1 VRKTR
6 FTLICPAPEAFRVT
20 RQRPRPSRRMRV
32 FRFCMLGPLCVAA
45 SAPDYV
51 ETTIVDENV
60 EPLDLDC
67 DTDVVGVSFMTFNAP
82 RAYEIGDAFR
92 ARGKTVFFG
101 GYHPTLMPEE
111 AIQHCD
117 AVCIGDA
124 EANLPRMFDDLRNGK
139 LEEFYSERAP
149 ELVRRPVDTTLIRQK
164 DYATSSVV
172 QATRGCNMRC
182 EFCSVTAFYQHTL
195 RCRPLTDVLE
205 QIKAAPGRDL
215 LFMDDNIAADS
226 RYAKALFRAMAP
238 LKKRWFSQVPV
249 SVARDAE
256 MLRLMKASGC
266 RAVFVGLES
275 LSQESLTE
283 AAKGFNRADEYRAAV
298 ERFHAHGIGVIGAF
312 VVGFDHDTPEVFDR
326 TAAFLR
332 EANVDVLQL
341 TILTPFPGTPLY
353 RRMSDAGRMADLDWG
368 HYDFG
373 HVVFRPRNMTA
384 GELQAGH
391 DAVLADF
398 YSWRSILRRALGQA
412 FYLRPSQIWLGF
424 VVGVG
429 YRYKL
434 RKVGHC
440 LKAHRLARSHEL
452 EARPWVEASH

>member
-1 VRKTR
+1 MSKLK

-20 RQRPRPSRRMRV
+20 RQRPRPPKRMRI

-111 AIQHCD
+111 AIRHCD
-117 AVCIGDA
+117 AICIGDA
-124 EANLPRMFDDLRNGK
+124 EANLPRMFDDLRDGRLK
-139 LEEFYSERAP
+139 QFYAERAP
-149 ELVRRPVDTTLIRQK
+149 ELARKPVDTGLIRRK

-182 EFCSVTAFYQHTL
+182 EFCSVTAFYEHTL
-195 RCRPLTDVLE
+195 RCRPLADVLE
-205 QIKAAPGRDL
+205 QIAASPGRDL

-256 MLRLMKASGC
+256 MLRLMKESGC

-275 LSQESLTE
+275 LSQESLAE
-283 AAKGFNRADEYRAAV
+283 AAKGFNRAEEYRAAV
-298 ERFHAHGIGVIGAF
+298 RRFHAHGIGVIGAF
-312 VVGFDHDTPEVFDR
+312 VVGFDHDTPEVFAR
-326 TAAFLR
+326 TTAFLR

-341 TILTPFPGTPLY
+341 TILTPFPGTPLHH
-353 RRMSDAGRMADLDWG
+353 RMTAAGRMVDVDWG

-391 DAVLADF
+391 DAVLAEF
-398 YSWRSILRRALGQA
+398 YSWRAILRRAARQA
-412 FYLRPSQIWLGF
+412 LYLRPSQVLLGL

-434 RKVGHC
+434 RRAGHC
-440 LKAHRLARSHEL
+440 LGPRPLAPNSRR
-452 EARPWVEASH
+452 EATPWAEASH

>member
-1 VRKTR
+1 MKKIK
-6 FTLICPAPEAFRVT
+6 FTLVCPAPEAFRVT
-20 RQRPRPSRRMRV
+20 RQNPKPSRRMKIL
-32 FRFCMLGPLCVAA
+32 RFCMLGPLCVAA

-60 EPLDLDC
+60 EPLDFDC
-67 DTDVVGVSFMTFNAP
+67 DADVVGVSFMTFNAP

-111 AIQHCD
+111 AIRHCD

-124 EANLPRMFDDLRNGK
+124 EANLPRMFDDLRSGK
-139 LEEFYSERAP
+139 LRRLYSDRAP
-149 ELVRRPVDTTLIRQK
+149 ELAPKPVDVRLIRERQ
-164 DYATSSVV
+164 YATSSVV
-172 QATRGCNMRC
+172 QATRGCNRRC
-182 EFCSVTAFYQHTL
+182 EFCSVTAFYRHTL
-195 RCRPLTDVLE
+195 RCRPVADVLE

-226 RYAKALFRAMAP
+226 RYAKELFEAMIP
-238 LKKRWFSQVPV
+238 LKKHWFAQIPV
-249 SVARDAE
+249 GVTRDAE
-256 MLRLMKASGC
+256 MLRLMRASGC

-275 LSQESLTE
+275 LSQESLAE
-283 AAKGFNRADEYRAAV
+283 AAKGFNRADDYGTAVAAL
-298 ERFHAHGIGVIGAF
+298 HAHGIAVIGAF
-312 VVGFDHDTPEVFDR
+312 VVGFDHDSPEVFAR
-326 TAAFLR
+326 TSAFLR
-332 EANVDVLQL
+332 ETNVDVLQL
-341 TILTPFPGTPLY
+341 TILTPFPGTPLFDK
-353 RRMSDAGRMADLDWG
+353 MAEAGRMVDRDWG

-398 YSWRSILRRALGQA
+398 YSWRSILRRALRQTC
-412 FYLRPSQIWLGF
+412 YLRPRQIYLGL
-424 VVGVG
+424 VVGLA

-440 LKAHRLARSHEL
+440 LAPGRLTVRAP
-452 EARPWVEASH
+452 EAVRGSVTY